1 MGLRRPPMARI
12 CPPLP
17 AFGPFEQ
24 VESPVMTR
32 RLTAGRRL
40 RRDLDRALDEAA
52 AECGEV
58 LVWTQTDLQMIG
70 LMCAAADRADAL
82 RDIWESSLASGVSAS
97 TLTKLSGE
105 IRQCE
110 RQIAGLLDRLDVGLQ
125 GSWAKQQR
133 KRASRSRGSI
143 AIA

>member
-1 MGLRRPPMARI
+1 M
-12 CPPLP
+12 
-17 AFGPFEQ
+17 
-24 VESPVMTR
+24 
-32 RLTAGRRL
+32 
-40 RRDLDRALDEAA
+40 DEAA